1 MEAVVDAVMGGP
13 SFNPFAY
20 QLIYGFPPP
29 YKRHNRENCDIIS
42 TISRFDAAAAESPL
56 LRRHQTAYIGSE
68 IWGFV
73 MQEWL
78 FWLCAVGLT
87 LGVAVLLLQALRQ
100 AAITGDDESA
110 LKVYRDQLAEVDRD
124 LARGVISA
132 AEAEVVR
139 TEVSRRLL
147 QADRALQSAA
157 PLGNKGSVL
166 PAVGAIVLA
175 AVAAVA
181 VYAWIGAP
189 GYRDLPLAERLAAAE
204 ENYNARP
211 SQEQAEAVAP
221 PETPNQPDAEFAG
234 LMEKLRVALTE
245 RPDDVQGLILL
256 ARNEA
261 QLGNFIAARKAYQ
274 HLVAVKGAKADI
286 NDHLNLAQTMI
297 VAAGGF
303 VSAEAEVHLAEVLKR
318 EPTNGMARYFT
329 GLMLAQVG
337 RPDRA
342 FALWEP
348 LLREGPEEAIWIAP
362 IRAGLQ
368 DLADRGGI
376 KYTLPD
382 KLKGPDAEAMA
393 AASDMTDEDRQA
405 MIKGMVGQ
413 LQERLFDQGGSVE
426 EWQRLITSLAV
437 VGDMP
442 ESSAA
447 YLKAK
452 TAFAGNA
459 ADLAKIQ
466 EAAKQAGVEE

>member
-1 MEAVVDAVMGGP
+1 
-13 SFNPFAY
+13 
-20 QLIYGFPPP
+20 
-29 YKRHNRENCDIIS
+29 
-42 TISRFDAAAAESPL
+42 
-56 LRRHQTAYIGSE
+56 
-68 IWGFV
+68 

-87 LGVAVLLLQALRQ
+87 LGVAVLLLQSMRQ
-100 AAITGDDESA
+100 AAVTGDDGSA
-110 LKVYRDQLAEVDRD
+110 LKVYRDQLSEVDRD
-124 LARGVISA
+124 LSRGVISLP
-132 AEAEVVR
+132 EADLVR

-147 QADRALQSAA
+147 QADRALKAA
-157 PLGNKGSVL
+157 PALGGKGSAL
-166 PAVGAIVLA
+166 PAVVVVVLA
-175 AVAAVA
+175 MGGALA
-181 VYAWIGAP
+181 VYFDLGAP
-189 GYRDLPLAERLAAAE
+189 GYTDLPLKERLAMAE
-204 ENYNARP
+204 ENYKNRP
-211 SQEQAEAVAP
+211 TQEQAEAVAP
-221 PETPNQPDAEFAG
+221 PETPVQPDAQFAD
-234 LMEKLRVALTE
+234 LMGKLRTAIAA

-274 HLVAVKGAKADI
+274 HLVAVRGDKADI
-286 NDHLNLAQTMI
+286 NEHLGLAQAMI

-303 VSAEAEVHLAEVLKR
+303 VSPEAEVQLAEVLKV

-348 LLREGPEEAIWIAP
+348 LLREGPEEAVWIEP

-368 DLADRGGI
+368 DLADRAGI
-376 KYTLPD
+376 KYTLPG
-382 KLKGPDAEAMA
+382 KLKGPDADAMA
-393 AASDMTDEDRQA
+393 AAGDMSDEDRQA

-413 LQERLFDQGGSVE
+413 LQERLFGQGGSVE

-442 ESSAA
+442 GSSEA

-452 TAFAGNA
+452 AAFAGNE
-459 ADLAKIQ
+459 ADLAKI
-466 EAAKQAGVEE
+466 ESAATQAGVQE